1 MTNQIALL
9 ISSGTDYR
17 EGAKVA
23 KKTKHPPSRPSRLRG
38 NLSSRISAE
47 QNQIRNS
54 NDRMK
59 TVSGFGFRILDLI
72 RHSNFVIRVFSIG
85 NEDVREQRT
94 RI

>member
-47 QNQIRNS
+47 QNQIRMAKPEMNS
-54 NDRMK
+54 PIDSIICFVIQISN
-59 TVSGFGFRILDLI
+59 LI
-72 RHSNFVIRVFSIG
+72 RHSNFEF
-85 NEDVREQRT
+85 
-94 RI
+94 RISPRARPA

>member
-1 MTNQIALL
+1 
-9 ISSGTDYR
+9 
-17 EGAKVA
+17 
-23 KKTKHPPSRPSRLRG
+23 
-38 NLSSRISAE
+38 
-47 QNQIRNS
+47 
-54 NDRMK
+54 MK